1 MSLATLKPSN
11 LVGFAVMACALVAL
25 MLVFQLS
32 HVEMASDTPASAQR
46 SHSDTGG
53 QTASPN
59 PSNSGPKQEEQVRQL
74 LAKQYEQRF
83 GDSDKAIRAALNL
96 KGEAA
101 GFVGYNAH
109 QNHWLIAESKGTD
122 LEKAFTQLT
131 NTTRGLLN
139 QYPRA
144 HIELRIYVK
153 AEHLTTLRDGGNF
166 GGYYMNA
173 QGYLGIFDELQ
184 KWEYDTVEGI
194 KILLQSAP

>member
-1 MSLATLKPSN
+1 MSLTNSKLPTFFW
-11 LVGFAVMACALVAL
+11 LAVIALALV
-25 MLVFQLS
+25 MVTVFIQQS
-32 HVEMASDTPASAQR
+32 SIDWASATTTSTQR

-59 PSNSGPKQEEQVRQL
+59 PSGGFDQEEQVRQM
-74 LAKQYEQRF
+74 LARQYEQRY
-83 GDSDKAIRAALNL
+83 GDSDEAIRAALNL

-101 GFVGYNAH
+101 DFVGYNAH
-109 QNHWLIAESKGTD
+109 QNRWLIAESKGTD

-131 NTTRGLLN
+131 NTTRGLLQ

-153 AEHLTTLRDGGNF
+153 AEHLTTLREGGNF

-184 KWEYDTVEGI
+184 KWEYAAVEGI